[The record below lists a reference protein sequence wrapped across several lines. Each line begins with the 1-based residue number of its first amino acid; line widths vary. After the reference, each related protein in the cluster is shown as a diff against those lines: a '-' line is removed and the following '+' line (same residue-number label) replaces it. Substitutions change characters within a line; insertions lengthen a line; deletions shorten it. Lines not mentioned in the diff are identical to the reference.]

1 MYNALTNG
9 APLPQPG
16 TPESFNVLAYELR
29 GLGMKLGVKLK
40 SDEETEEGDE
50 E

>member
-29 GLGMKLGVKLK
+29 GLGMKLGVKLT
-40 SDEETEEGDE
+40 DEESEEGE
-50 E
+50 EE